1 MSNTHNEAIMER
13 LYDEAYEELVKQL
26 PIPWPADLDNDTLH
40 GQAVALAKK
49 RWEFD
54 YE

>member
-1 MSNTHNEAIMER
+1 MSNPYHEAFMEQ
-13 LYDEAYEELVKQL
+13 LYDEAYEELVKQQ

-40 GQAVALAKK
+40 EQAVELARK

-54 YE
+54 YD